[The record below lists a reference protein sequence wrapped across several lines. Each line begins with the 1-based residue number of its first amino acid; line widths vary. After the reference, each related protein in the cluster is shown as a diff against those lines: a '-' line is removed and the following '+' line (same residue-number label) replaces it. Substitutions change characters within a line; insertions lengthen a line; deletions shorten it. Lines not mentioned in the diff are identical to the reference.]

1 MPRTKYVIDSCSLIK
16 PHKTIYRMNVVP
28 SFWNTMRER
37 ILSGEI
43 IICEKV
49 YDEICLNRDALSSW
63 LKSIV
68 DGTTLVAHVDSDIL
82 NNVSIIVNNVNSHI
96 PPYKVSAISTFN
108 GCADPF
114 VVATAKAL
122 NCSMFDNLMSN
133 GFNSIELLINLNS
146 FGFKE
151 KLAMQWGQGLTNL
164 TYLMT

>member
-1 MPRTKYVIDSCSLIK
+1 MPSTKYVIDSCSLIK
-16 PHKTIYRMNVVP
+16 PYKTIYRMNVVP
-28 SFWNTMRER
+28 SFWNTMREK

-49 YDEICLNRDALSSW
+49 YDEICLNRDTLSSW

-68 DGTTLVAHVDSDIL
+68 DGTTLVAHVDPDIL

-122 NCSMFDNLMSN
+122 NCSIITEEVSAPD
-133 GFNSIELLINLNS
+133 SISSIKMPDVCVAEGVPYVNICDYLLNENIVL
-146 FGFKE
+146 
-151 KLAMQWGQGLTNL
+151 
-164 TYLMT
+164 